1 MKMGQ
6 GVEWSIHCCALLAA
20 LPPDTSL
27 HLEKIAEYYELPVP
41 YLRKHFQAMSKAG
54 ILKAVSGP
62 QGGYRLARDAKDIS
76 VLDIY
81 VALEGNEHSFRCAE
95 IRQSGPAAAACK
107 NKKMYAMPCNI
118 AATMWRAEAA
128 WRDVLARTSVAQIL
142 EDAQPLIDEASKQ
155 EAIRWLKNALGFPAA
170 NL

>member
-20 LPPDTSL
+20 LPAGSSL
-27 HLEKIAEYYELPVP
+27 HLEKIAEYYDLPVP

-62 QGGYRLARDAKDIS
+62 QGGYRLARDAKEIS

-81 VALEGNEHSFRCAE
+81 VALEGDERAFRCAE
-95 IRQSGPAAAACK
+95 IRQDGPTACK
-107 NKKMYAMPCNI
+107 NKKMYARPCNI
-118 AATMWRAEAA
+118 ATTMWLAEAA
-128 WRDVLARTSVAQIL
+128 WRDVLAKSSIAQIV
-142 EDAQPLIDEASKQ
+142 EDARVLIDDSTKQ
-155 EAIRWLKNALGFPAA
+155 ATLNWFKDALGSHD
-170 NL
+170 

>member
-6 GVEWSIHCCALLAA
+6 GVEWSIHCCTLLAA
-20 LPPDTSL
+20 LPAGASL

-54 ILKAVSGP
+54 ILRAVSGP
-62 QGGYRLARDAKDIS
+62 QGGYRLAREAKDIS
-76 VLDIY
+76 VLDIFI
-81 VALEGNEHSFRCAE
+81 ALEGDEQAFRCAE

-107 NKKMYAMPCNI
+107 NKKLYATPCNI

-128 WRDVLARTSVAQIL
+128 WRNVLAKTSIAQIV
-142 EDAQPLIDEASKQ
+142 EDAQPLIDESTKQ
-155 EAIRWLKNALGFPAA
+155 AAVRWIKEALGEPSA
-170 NL
+170 